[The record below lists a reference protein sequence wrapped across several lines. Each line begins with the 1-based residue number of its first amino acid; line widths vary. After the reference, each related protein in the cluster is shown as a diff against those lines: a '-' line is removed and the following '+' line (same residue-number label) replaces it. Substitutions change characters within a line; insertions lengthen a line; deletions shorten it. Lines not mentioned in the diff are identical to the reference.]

1 MAETIEELKKRYS
14 GTQQCEILNPS
25 LIARGLINVTGSMNV
40 EVVPEGVVPAFDH
53 GELTGSADQSHY
65 WHSPVVTKNPSGNPR
80 IYVGANRKIL
90 KIEDGAITTDITFD
104 DVTQG
109 LFIFADATDA
119 KRLIAWF
126 GNSTAHDA
134 DGGHWW
140 RNLTSA
146 SDAGS
151 YTTGAAGPW
160 TEHSGATALTAFLVK
175 NYGPDGYIVTS
186 DTGKAGLNEWKLRK
200 IVHGLYDGTIANSG
214 AAEPVGSGDWPIIGL
229 AMLRNAP
236 VVGTGAG
243 AHIRNTTDK
252 FYEPL
257 RPMQE
262 NTAHG
267 LNNKVMVPSENGV
280 VYSDSAGK
288 LWETDG
294 ANEIEITPPRM
305 GKDIKRG
312 RIEFAADRGDVLAV
326 GHGVAGTVLTGPQA
340 AAIGIRVF
348 TRIAGTW
355 AEITTEAMDAKLA
368 TPSSANMNAWGGT
381 ATDRLLVMS
390 PVPLWGFI
398 PRVTRNPN
406 ANTNSFTNPQGTS
419 TGAEAAGSL
428 SVDLGT
434 VIDTT
439 ILGTAARSLVL
450 TGLPPAASEPLISWT
465 NIESYA
471 NVGKSSALTITGIS
485 GSPFANMYAYEVSPT
500 NTTAMSTTTTIDEID
515 FVLARPGFGLN
526 DTSGPFTQANDFS
539 SLWASGMLT
548 EVDFGDRRRG
558 TYQWS
563 TPYTLYTKAGGILV
577 AAWSAITTGAMTNGG
592 QALTLFGRSGQYV
605 IAEGV
610 TRNPLATK
618 VPRLCQWTT
627 TEPGPSLALNDIRF
641 VHSDGSPALP
651 LPKRIT
657 GFIFDGRNYQ
667 MADAVKP
674 LVNYRTNRGWSKFAA
689 VHGPLKQISR
699 DPVRDTGAKGGDV
712 CDVRVLISDGAQ
724 GDYWAPLLTRIAI
737 EWEYTGDAPDA
748 PLETVPVD

>member
-1 MAETIEELKKRYS
+1 MPEIIEAIPEKYRK
-14 GTQQCEILNPS
+14 TQQCEILNPS
-25 LIARGLINVTGSMNV
+25 LIARGLIDVTGSMNV

-53 GELTGSADQSHY
+53 GELTGSTDRSHF
-65 WHSPVVTKNPSGNPR
+65 WHSPIITKNPSGNSR
-80 IYVGANRKIL
+80 IYAGANRICF
-90 KIEDGAITTDITFD
+90 KIEDGAITIDITFD

-109 LFIFADATDA
+109 LLLFADSTEA

-160 TEHSGATALTAFLVK
+160 TEHSGATALTAFGGR
-175 NYGPDGYIVTS
+175 NYGPDAYITTS
-186 DTGKAGLNEWKLRK
+186 DTGKTGLNEWKLRK
-200 IVHGLYDGTIANSG
+200 IVQGIYDGTIANSG
-214 AAEPVGSGDWPIIGL
+214 AAEPVGSGDWPIIGQ

-243 AHIRNTTDK
+243 AFVRNTVDK
-252 FYEPL
+252 FYEAIRPL
-257 RPMQE
+257 QE
-262 NTAHG
+262 RLAHG
-267 LNNKVMVPSENGV
+267 LNNKVMEPSENGV

-288 LWETDG
+288 LFEYDG

-305 GKDIKRG
+305 GKDTRRG

-326 GHGVAGTVLTGPQA
+326 GHAVGGTFLSGPRA
-340 AAIGIRVF
+340 AALGIRVF
-348 TRIAGTW
+348 RRTAGTW
-355 AEITTEAMDAKLA
+355 TEITTDVTDGSLA
-368 TPSSANMNAWGGT
+368 TPSAANMNAWGGT
-381 ATDRLLVMS
+381 ATDRVLVMS
-390 PVPLWGFI
+390 PVPLWGWI

-406 ANTNSFTNPQGTS
+406 ALTNSFTNPQGTS
-419 TGAEAAGSL
+419 TGAETAGSL

-434 VIDTT
+434 IIDTT

-450 TGLPPAASEPLISWT
+450 VGLPPAASEPLISWD
-465 NIESYA
+465 NIQSYA
-471 NVGKSSALTITGIS
+471 NVGRSSALTITGIA
-485 GSPFANMYAYEVSPT
+485 GSPFSNMYAYEVSPT
-500 NTTAMSTTTTIDEID
+500 NTTAMSTTTTIDEMD
-515 FVLARPGFGLN
+515 FILARPGFGLN

-539 SLWASGMLT
+539 SLWASGMLS
-548 EVDFGDRRRG
+548 EIDFGTRKRG
-558 TYQWS
+558 IYDWS
-563 TPYTLYTKAGGILV
+563 TPYTLYTKAGGAFV
-577 AAWSAITTGAMTNGG
+577 AAWAAITTGAMTNGG
-592 QALTLFGRSGQYV
+592 QGLFVFGRSGQFV

-610 TRNPLATK
+610 TRNPLDTK

-641 VHSDGSPALP
+641 VHTDGSPALP

-667 MADAVKP
+667 VDDQVKP

-699 DPVRDTGAKGGDV
+699 DPSRDSGAKGGDV

-724 GDYWAPLLTRIAI
+724 TDYWAPLLTTIKI
-737 EWEYTGDAPDA
+737 EWEYTADAPDA
-748 PLETVPVD
+748 PLATVPID

>member
-1 MAETIEELKKRYS
+1 MAEIIEAIPEKYRK
-14 GTQQCEILNPS
+14 TQQCEILNPS
-25 LIARGLINVTGSMNV
+25 LIARGLIDVTGTMNV

-53 GELTGSADQSHY
+53 GELTGSSDRSHF
-65 WHSPVVTKNPSGNPR
+65 WGSPIVTKNPAGNPR
-80 IYVGANRKIL
+80 IYAFANRIVF
-90 KIEDGAITTDITFD
+90 KIEDGAIVADITFD
-104 DVTQG
+104 DVVQG
-109 LFIFADATDA
+109 LFVFADSTDA

-151 YTTGAAGPW
+151 YSTGSVGPW
-160 TEHSGATALTAFLVK
+160 AEHSGATALTAFLVK

-200 IVHGLYDGTIANSG
+200 IVQGIYDGSIANSG

-243 AHIRNTTDK
+243 AFIRNTVDK

-257 RPMQE
+257 RPLQE
-262 NTAHG
+262 NLAHG
-267 LNNKVMVPSENGV
+267 LNNKVMVPCENGV

-288 LWETDG
+288 LFETDG
-294 ANEIEITPPRM
+294 SNEIEITPPRM
-305 GKDIKRG
+305 GKDIRRG

-326 GHGVAGTVLTGPQA
+326 GHGVGGTFLSGPSA
-340 AAIGIRVF
+340 ATKGIRVF

-355 AEITTEAMDAKLA
+355 AEITSGVTDGSLA
-368 TPSSANMNAWGGT
+368 TPASANMNAWGGT
-381 ATDRLLVMS
+381 ATDRLLFMS
-390 PVPLWGFI
+390 PVPLWGMH
-398 PRVTRNPN
+398 PYVTRNPN
-406 ANTNSFTNPQGTS
+406 GNTNSFTNPQGTS
-419 TGAEAAGSL
+419 TGAETAGSL

-439 ILGTAARSLVL
+439 ILGIAARSLVL
-450 TGLPPAASEPLISWT
+450 VGLPPAASEPLLSWD
-465 NIESYA
+465 NIQSYA
-471 NVGKSSALTITGIS
+471 NVGRSSALTITGIA
-485 GSPFANMYAYEVSPT
+485 GSPFANMYAYEFSPT
-500 NTTAMSTTTTIDEID
+500 NTTAMTATTTIDEID
-515 FVLARPGFGLN
+515 FILARPGFGLN

-539 SLWASGMLT
+539 SLWASGMLS
-548 EVDFGDRRRG
+548 EIDFGSRRRG
-558 TYQWS
+558 IYDWS
-563 TPYTLYTKAGGILV
+563 TPYTLYTKAGGAFV
-577 AAWSAITTGAMTNGG
+577 ATWSAMATGTMTNGG
-592 QALTLFGRSGQYV
+592 QPLIVFYRAGQFV
-605 IAEGV
+605 IAEGL
-610 TRNPLATK
+610 TRNPLDTK

-627 TEPGPSLALNDIRF
+627 TEPGPNLALNDIRF

-667 MADAVKP
+667 TADQVKP

-699 DPVRDTGAKGGDV
+699 DPTRDTGAKGGDV

-724 GDYWAPLLTRIAI
+724 TDFWPPLLTRIAI
-737 EWEYTGDAPDA
+737 EWEYTTDAPDA